1 MDESTGRLRW
11 LRIPSVMAAIGLV
24 VAACGTTQTSNNN
37 PNNMASNDKQILR
50 TNTNTEPNSF
60 DPGQETYDYEIT
72 LGHNIFEPL
81 LKPTKDLKDV
91 TGAAASSYDV
101 SSDGLTY
108 TFHLRQNAK
117 WSDGQA
123 VKAQDF
129 VYGWQRVLDPTL
141 AAGYADPFFDG
152 TVKGGENYSKVDVK
166 DKAAV
171 QSYIQALGL
180 AAPDDHTFKIT
191 LQQPAGYFKWIATL
205 WVGAPIRKDLTDK
218 NGYDKWASTPTN
230 VIGNGPWKI
239 QEEVPK
245 DHITL
250 VPNPNYWGDKPHIQ
264 KWTDYFIED
273 LNQAFSK
280 YQTGE
285 LDVVNIPLANADLV
299 KSGTP
304 LSKEFKRVPQL
315 DTFWLA
321 MNLTKPPFDNV
332 KVREAVS
339 RAIDRN
345 ALVNDVAKG
354 FYIARQ
360 TFIPLGMNG
369 YKPSLGSVQDYDP
382 AKAKAAL
389 QASGV
394 ATSAIDKV
402 KLLTRNTTTN
412 KQLNEFIVNQINT
425 NLGVHWTLDVIDS
438 KTVTTNL
445 RKGNFQVYGPDGW
458 GADYPDQ
465 QDWFDI
471 FTTGGCHGTNWGCW
485 NNKDFDALVQKADQ
499 TTKESDRQSLYDQAQ
514 QMLENQ
520 YIVSFLYNRPAP
532 VLVKPYVQG
541 AAVLPIDSAIY
552 LPGETYSTTIYIANH

>member
-1 MDESTGRLRW
+1 MDDSPARLRW
-11 LRIPSVMAAIGLV
+11 LRIPALMAGIGLV
-24 VAACGTTQTSNNN
+24 VAACGNTQSTNNN

-50 TNTNTEPNSF
+50 INTQTEPNSF
-60 DPGQETYDYEIT
+60 DPGQETYDYEISSV
-72 LGHNIFEPL
+72 GHQVFEPL

-91 TGAAASSYDV
+91 TGGAASSYDV

-117 WSDGQA
+117 WSDGQP

-166 DKAAV
+166 DTAAV

-180 AAPDDHTFKIT
+180 AAPDDHTFKVT

-205 WVGAPIRKDLTDK
+205 WVGDPIRKDIVDK
-218 NGYDKWASTPTN
+218 YGYDKWASTPAN
-230 VIGNGPWKI
+230 VVGNGPWKI
-239 QEEVPK
+239 QEEVP
-245 DHITL
+245 
-250 VPNPNYWGDKPHIQ
+250 NPNYWGEKPHIQ
-264 KWTDYFIED
+264 KWTINFIED

-285 LDVVNIPLANADLV
+285 LDAVNIPLANADLV

-304 LSKEFKRVPQL
+304 LSKEFKKVPQL

-354 FYIARQ
+354 FYVARQ
-360 TFIPLGMNG
+360 TFIPLGMTG
-369 YKPSLGSVQDYDP
+369 YKPSLGSAQDYD
-382 AKAKAAL
+382 ASKAKAAL

-394 ATSAIDKV
+394 SVAAYDKV

-425 NLGVHWTLDVIDS
+425 NLGVHWTLDVVDS
-438 KTVTTNL
+438 KTVTTNI
-445 RKGNFQVYGPDGW
+445 RKGNCEIYGPDGW

-485 NNKDFDALVQKADQ
+485 NNKDYDSLVQKADASRN
-499 TTKESDRQSLYDQAQ
+499 ESERNSMYDQAQ
-514 QMLENQ
+514 QMLVNQ
-520 YIVSFLYNRPAP
+520 YVVSFLYNRPAP

-541 AAVLPIDSAIY
+541 LSVLPIDSAIY
-552 LPGETYSTTIYIANH
+552 LPGETYSQEVYIANH

>member
-117 WSDGQA
+117 WSDGQP

-152 TVKGGENYSKVDVK
+152 TVKGGEKYSKVDTK

-180 AAPDDHTFKIT
+180 AAPDDHTFKVT

-205 WVGAPIRKDLTDK
+205 WLSAPIRKDVVDK
-218 NGYDKWASTPTN
+218 YGYDKWSSTPTN

-304 LSKEFKRVPQL
+304 LSKEFKKVPQL
-315 DTFWLA
+315 DTFWIA

-339 RAIDRN
+339 RAVDRN

-369 YKPSLGSVQDYDP
+369 YKPSLGSAQDYDP

-394 ATSAIDKV
+394 PTSAIDKV

-445 RKGNFQVYGPDGW
+445 RKGNFQIYGPDGW

-485 NNKDFDALVQKADQ
+485 NNKDFDALVTKADQ
-499 TTKESDRQSLYDQAQ
+499 ATKETERQSLYDQAQ
-514 QMLENQ
+514 QMLEDQ
-520 YIVSFLYNRPAP
+520 YIVAFLYHRPAP

-541 AAVLPIDSAIY
+541 VTNIAIDSAIY

>member
-1 MDESTGRLRW
+1 MDESTTRLRW

-60 DPGQETYDYEIT
+60 DPGQQTYDYEIT
-72 LGHNIFEPL
+72 IGHNVFEPL
-81 LKPTKDLKDV
+81 LRPTKDLKDV

-180 AAPDDHTFKIT
+180 AAPDDHTFKVT

-205 WVGAPIRKDLTDK
+205 WLSAPIRKDVVDK
-218 NGYDKWASTPTN
+218 YGYDKWSSTPTN

-250 VPNPNYWGDKPHIQ
+250 VPNPNYWGDKPHLQ

-304 LSKEFKRVPQL
+304 LSKEF
-315 DTFWLA
+315 T
-321 MNLTKPPFDNV
+321 T
-332 KVREAVS
+332 EA
-339 RAIDRN
+339 
-345 ALVNDVAKG
+345 
-354 FYIARQ
+354 
-360 TFIPLGMNG
+360 
-369 YKPSLGSVQDYDP
+369 
-382 AKAKAAL
+382 
-389 QASGV
+389 
-394 ATSAIDKV
+394 
-402 KLLTRNTTTN
+402 TRRR
-412 KQLNEFIVNQINT
+412 
-425 NLGVHWTLDVIDS
+425 GCS
-438 KTVTTNL
+438 C
-445 RKGNFQVYGPDGW
+445 GP
-458 GADYPDQ
+458 
-465 QDWFDI
+465 
-471 FTTGGCHGTNWGCW
+471 
-485 NNKDFDALVQKADQ
+485 
-499 TTKESDRQSLYDQAQ
+499 
-514 QMLENQ
+514 
-520 YIVSFLYNRPAP
+520 
-532 VLVKPYVQG
+532 
-541 AAVLPIDSAIY
+541 
-552 LPGETYSTTIYIANH
+552 